1 MQEAKYDK
9 NNLSKLINELLELIK
24 LRNADIKEP
33 IYMQIFEVIQSIID
47 EAKNREDIDKEKLE
61 FFHNVFKDVFERYKE
76 IYPTDINSQLDKANE
91 EFEKNK
97 IGGIFPFEKYEH
109 RTNPEIPFLFM
120 GPTVKELR
128 KN

>member
-33 IYMQIFEVIQSIID
+33 VYMHIFQVIQSII
-47 EAKNREDIDKEKLE
+47 EEVKKREDIDKEKLD
-61 FFHNVFKDVFERYKE
+61 FLQNVLNDVLERYRE
-76 IYPTDINSQLDKANE
+76 IYPTDINSQLDESNE
-91 EFEKNK
+91 EFKKNK

-109 RTNPEIPFLFM
+109 RNNPEIPFLFM